1 MNEPTSLKLR
11 RPKGFGLLEIVIASA
26 IVSITLFS
34 LSFVF
39 VLSGRL
45 EAQSIG
51 KVRANFLAEEG
62 LEAMRFLRD
71 KGWGANLAPLAAGTN
86 YYLSFATSTADWS
99 VGTAY
104 PGFIDGL
111 FHRRITVE
119 AVNRDG
125 SDDIVTSGGALDPNT
140 KKINIEVS
148 WYGQGA
154 TTTATLS
161 TYLSD
166 VFNN

>member
-1 MNEPTSLKLR
+1 MKR
-11 RPKGFGLLEIVIASA
+11 GFGLLEIVIASA

-39 VLSGRL
+39 VLSARL
-45 EAQSIG
+45 EAQSIS

-71 KGWGANLAPLAAGTN
+71 KGWDANLGSLSAGIN
-86 YYLSFATSTADWS
+86 YYLSFATTTADWS
-99 VGTAY
+99 IGMPY
-104 PGFIDGL
+104 PGFIDG
-111 FHRRITVE
+111 FFSRRVTVE
-119 AVNRDG
+119 AVNRDS
-125 SDDIVTSGGALDPNT
+125 SDDIVTSGGVLDPNT

-148 WYGQGA
+148 WSSYGA